1 MRITVYIKTKKAFSF
16 QPLVKQRKFVLYN
29 QVSLAVQRRQLTTCD
44 IHIWWTVLYLSPES
58 IEWFIEGQAF
68 LRSHDLAP
76 PPVCNLSLF
85 HSLPVC
91 SRSSLLTRERG
102 EGRGTKSCDRE
113 KAWSS
118 INRSILSAFHYVTHL
133 GFSWNWFILD
143 WTNIHHHL
151 LCNIKLRKITPFCVF
166 SQTEC
171 MNMFKWLPCK

>member
-1 MRITVYIKTKKAFSF
+1 MDSTI
-16 QPLVKQRKFVLYN
+16 
-29 QVSLAVQRRQLTTCD
+29 
-44 IHIWWTVLYLSPES
+44 YLSPES
-58 IEWFIEGQAF
+58 FEWFIGGQAF

-76 PPVCNLSLF
+76 PPVSNLSLF
-85 HSLPVC
+85 LSLPVC

-118 INRSILSAFHYVTHL
+118 INHSILSVFHYVTHL

-151 LCNIKLRKITPFCVF
+151 LCNIKLRKNYASLQGQSDTK
-166 SQTEC
+166 C
-171 MNMFKWLPCK
+171 MNTKKTVLKIVYKITFYRYKNKNTFPWIKQFFRQYCFTKLRLGSDLFMIF